1 MIGRQVGGVGFW
13 KSHGLR
19 FQLPESPFWR
29 KVWEFVDLGRCWRGR
44 GEGEEEEKR
53 KKEGGGIS
61 QKFDTSA
68 RRRRGHGGAVRTSAD
83 QCGISECRC
92 AASLALKFFLFLDE
106 PAELRSR
113 SSSTQQ
119 QRAAHACA
127 ACTAAGVSRTLAHCR
142 SRSVR
147 ARSALFGASSRVSLR
162 GARRRTQ
169 PLRRGTTSVRVGSSA
184 ELHLLAGLLAE
195 PSPEAR
201 CCCASL
207 PPDAPSGGLLA
218 RRDFL
223 QP

>member
-92 AASLALKFFLFLDE
+92 AASLALKFFFYFWTNPQSSGAAPPPPSSSGQLMHAPPAQQRVFPGLWHTAGPARSEPDLHFSE
-106 PAELRSR
+106 PAPES
-113 SSSTQQ
+113 
-119 QRAAHACA
+119 ACA
-127 ACTAAGVSRTLAHCR
+127 VHAGAH
-142 SRSVR
+142 
-147 ARSALFGASSRVSLR
+147 SLS
-162 GARRRTQ
+162 G
-169 PLRRGTTSVRVGSSA
+169 G
-184 ELHLLAGLLAE
+184 ELHL
-195 PSPEAR
+195 
-201 CCCASL
+201 
-207 PPDAPSGGLLA
+207 
-218 RRDFL
+218 
-223 QP
+223 